1 MATARQPVVIPPED
15 ALLAA
20 VDVLVALQEQ
30 DLLRAAYLAARRQ
43 HGALSQEA
51 HETALLCLVERRAPV
66 IQPARL
72 ALGG

>member
-30 DLLRAAYLAARRQ
+30 DLLRAAYLAARRE
-43 HGALSQEA
+43 HGALSREA
-51 HETALLCLVERRAPV
+51 HETALLCLVERRAVTP
-66 IQPARL
+66 PARL